1 MTRDQFRT
9 MPPMRHDRD
18 PTRSA
23 VLAHIMAQAGC
34 DLEQAKRTFHY
45 LRNKGHLRFQK
56 AGRTWLGAE
65 HTPEESEAAYRSR
78 MAAEV
83 ASLRHQMGQLQH
95 LVDRLRASHNEL
107 VGRISRG

>member
-18 PTRSA
+18 PARSD
-23 VLAHIMAQAGC
+23 VLAHISATAGC
-34 DLEQAKRTFHY
+34 DLEQAARTFHY

-56 AGRTWLGAE
+56 AGRLWMGVE
-65 HTPEESEAAYRSR
+65 HTPDESEAQFRGR

-83 ASLRHQMGQLQH
+83 AALQAKVLRLEDLLERMKQAHNQVCDH
-95 LVDRLRASHNEL
+95 LGL
-107 VGRISRG
+107 